1 VLIVD
6 SQVHIWIAST
16 PQRPWLPTSP
26 EIPAPHRPE
35 PFTRDHLL
43 REMDGAGVS
52 RALLVTPLWEGVRND
67 YVLES
72 AQAHPDRLGV
82 IGRLD
87 HLQPEWQARL
97 PGWMN
102 ERGMRGLRMLFR
114 PTQISQLEDGSAD
127 WVWAKA
133 EKAGIPTMVFLP
145 QPHMPLM
152 DRVAERHPGLR
163 LVIDHLG
170 LMQGKDAEA
179 FRDLDRVL
187 ALARRPNVAVKVSC
201 LPHFSADPYPFRS
214 LHPYL
219 RRVYDAFGPKRMF
232 WGTDLSRSPC
242 TYRQNITM
250 FTEEMPWL
258 SEDDKAWIM
267 GRGVCEW
274 IGWK

>member
-1 VLIVD
+1 MLIVD
-6 SQVHIWIAST
+6 SQVHIWIPST
-16 PQRPWLPTSP
+16 PQRPWLAPSP
-26 EIPAPHRPE
+26 ELPAPHRPE
-35 PFTRDHLL
+35 PFTCGHLL
-43 REMDGAGVS
+43 REMDAAGVS

-67 YVLES
+67 YVLAS

-87 HLQPEWQARL
+87 HLQAEWRARV

-114 PTQISQLEDGSAD
+114 PTQVSQLEDGGAD
-127 WVWAKA
+127 WVWAEA

-145 QPHMPLM
+145 QSHMALM

-170 LMQGKDAEA
+170 LVQGKDAEA
-179 FRDLDRVL
+179 FQHLDRVL

-201 LPHFSADPYPFRS
+201 LPHFSGDSYPFRS

-242 TYRQNITM
+242 SYRQNITM
-250 FTEEMPWL
+250 FTEEIPWL
-258 SEDDKAWIM
+258 GEDDQAWIM

-274 IGWK
+274 IGWQ

>member
-1 VLIVD
+1 MLIVD
-6 SQVHIWIAST
+6 SQVHIWIPST
-16 PQRPWLPTSP
+16 PQRPWLATSP

-35 PFTRDHLL
+35 PFTCGHLL
-43 REMDGAGVS
+43 REMDAAGVS

-67 YVLES
+67 YVLAS

-87 HLQPEWQARL
+87 HLQAEWRARV

-114 PTQISQLEDGSAD
+114 PTQVSQLEDGGAD
-127 WVWAKA
+127 WVWAEA

-145 QPHMPLM
+145 QSHMALM

-170 LMQGKDAEA
+170 LVQGKDAEA
-179 FRDLDRVL
+179 FQHLDRVL

-201 LPHFSADPYPFRS
+201 LPHFSGDSYPFRS

-242 TYRQNITM
+242 SYRQNITM
-250 FTEEMPWL
+250 FTEEIPWL
-258 SEDDKAWIM
+258 GEDDQAWIM

-274 IGWK
+274 IGWQ

>member
-6 SQVHIWIAST
+6 SQVHIWVPST
-16 PQRPWLPTSP
+16 PQRPWLPASP

-35 PFTRDHLL
+35 PFTCEHLL
-43 REMDGAGVS
+43 REMDDAGVN

-67 YVLES
+67 YVLAS

-87 HLQPEWQARL
+87 HLQPAWRARV

-114 PTQISQLEDGSAD
+114 PTQVAQLEDGSAD
-127 WVWAKA
+127 WVWAAA

-145 QPHMPLM
+145 QPHMALM
-152 DRVAERHPGLR
+152 DRVAERHPGLK

-179 FRDLDRVL
+179 FRDLDHVL

-201 LPHFSADPYPFRS
+201 LPHFSGDPYPFRS

-219 RRVYDAFGPKRMF
+219 RRVYDAFGPRRMF

-250 FTEEMPWL
+250 FTEEIPWL
-258 SEDDKAWIM
+258 GEDDKAWIM

-274 IGWK
+274 IGWQ